1 MRSRDRLCRDGALGL
16 TLDPQLMRDLTV
28 LISSSV
34 AGGMLLEAVK
44 QPVINGYF
52 IAGSVVGPGGLQLI
66 KARLQLHNLQV
77 TMSRR
82 QGTLATSSLLLTAWC
97 RCQCFASLRK
107 SRHHHDCHGATG
119 CELPSNKRRIG

>member
-1 MRSRDRLCRDGALGL
+1 
-16 TLDPQLMRDLTV
+16 MRDLTV

-66 KARLQLHNLQV
+66 KAR
-77 TMSRR
+77 
-82 QGTLATSSLLLTAWC
+82 A
-97 RCQCFASLRK
+97 
-107 SRHHHDCHGATG
+107 ATG
-119 CELPSNKRRIG
+119 AEPPTAHFGNQQLEGLNAPAKLCVSPQDHAPP

>member
-1 MRSRDRLCRDGALGL
+1 MCRDGALGL

-52 IAGSVVGPGGLQLI
+52 IAGSVVGPGGLKLI
-66 KARLQLHNLQV
+66 KV
-77 TMSRR
+77 RR
-82 QGTLATSSLLLTAWC
+82 S
-97 RCQCFASLRK
+97 
-107 SRHHHDCHGATG
+107 
-119 CELPSNKRRIG
+119 